1 MKQWL
6 AIAILCILC
15 GAGVP
20 SAQQALFRSA
30 VDVITVPVSVTDK
43 NRPVSGLLA
52 KDFELLDNGVK
63 QEITVTT
70 IDALPTDLTF
80 LIDVSGSVDGK
91 ALDRI
96 KLDVQ
101 EMASLALPNDRVRL
115 VSFARDA
122 VDVFGQLPGGA
133 TLDFSRMSPGGTTSL
148 YDSMVTVLAA
158 TPRDD
163 RPHMVFVITDGR
175 DNSSFLPADSM
186 VSVAER
192 SGAVLFVTLVQS
204 SNPLIR
210 EGGKLDAID
219 PLASEQSVI
228 NVPTA
233 GGNLAPPG
241 INLPTTSGGSRTTSI
256 SRSAGPYKGGPNVS
270 ALRQAAAATGG
281 LLNTDSSRNPI
292 PQLFRRMLDN
302 FRASYMLSYSPTDT
316 SGGSHTIAVTARN
329 PAWSI
334 RSRKSYEVRK

>member
-6 AIAILCILC
+6 AIAILCA
-15 GAGVP
+15 AGVP
-20 SAQQALFRSA
+20 SAQQALFRSG
-30 VDVITVPVSVTDK
+30 VDAISVPVSVTDR
-43 NRPVSGLLA
+43 NRPVSGLVA
-52 KDFELLDNGVK
+52 KDFELFDNGVK

-70 IDALPTDLTF
+70 VDALPTDLTF

-96 KLDVQ
+96 KLDIQ

-122 VDVFGQLPGGA
+122 VDVFGQVPGGA

-158 TPRDD
+158 SPRDD

-175 DNSSFLPADSM
+175 DNSSFLSADSM

-192 SGAVLFVTLVQS
+192 SGAVLFITLVQS

-210 EGGKLDAID
+210 EGGKLDTID

-228 NVPTA
+228 NVPAA
-233 GGNLAPPG
+233 GSNRTIAGVNM
-241 INLPTTSGGSRTTSI
+241 PTTLATSGTTGSISRTT
-256 SRSAGPYKGGPNVS
+256 GPYKGGPNVS
-270 ALRQAAAATGG
+270 ALREAAAATGG
-281 LLNTDSSRNPI
+281 LLHTDSSRNPT
-292 PQLFRRMLDN
+292 PQLFRRMLDD
-302 FRASYMLSYSPTDT
+302 FRASYVISYSPSDT
-316 SGGSHTIAVTARN
+316 SAGPHVISVKATK

-334 RSRKSYEVRK
+334 RARKSYDVRK